1 MSIGWNE
8 NENGKWYQNADG
20 TYFAGGMQ
28 EIDGSTYYFDENGY
42 IQTGWISV
50 GFDDYY
56 FNDDG
61 TYDPNTHKPRIALTF
76 DDGPGE
82 YTDEL
87 LDCLEAKIERF

>member
-1 MSIGWNE
+1 M
-8 NENGKWYQNADG
+8 D
-20 TYFAGGMQ
+20 
-28 EIDGSTYYFDENGY
+28 
-42 IQTGWISV
+42 
-50 GFDDYY
+50 FDDYY

-87 LDCLEAKIERF
+87 LDCLEANNAHATFFMVGQNVRFLGINCAEDGRSWM

>member
-8 NENGKWYQNADG
+8 NEKGKMVSECRWHLFCN
-20 TYFAGGMQ
+20 GMQ

-61 TYDPNTHKPRIALTF
+61 TYDP
-76 DDGPGE
+76 E
-82 YTDEL
+82 YT
-87 LDCLEAKIERF
+87 